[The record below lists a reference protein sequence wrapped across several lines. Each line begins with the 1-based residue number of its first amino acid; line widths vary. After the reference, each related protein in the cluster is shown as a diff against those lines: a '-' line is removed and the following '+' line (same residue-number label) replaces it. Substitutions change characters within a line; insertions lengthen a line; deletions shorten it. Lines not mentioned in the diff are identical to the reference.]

1 MDHLRCYE
9 CCNRHVCA
17 LGMAEKHTV
26 FSGGLKEKKR
36 RKGFAALIGTH
47 VTLEGGEV
55 NVGNEEDRLGLEISH
70 HLKDGHIVTFLE
82 HWCFHVCNFE
92 GRTAGS
98 NLIFMQ

>member
-9 CCNRHVCA
+9 CCNRHIRA
-17 LGMAEKHTV
+17 LGMAGNIQ
-26 FSGGLKEKKR
+26 FSVVAKK
-36 RKGFAALIGTH
+36 KKKSFAALIGTH
-47 VTLEGGEV
+47 MTLEGGEV

-82 HWCFHVCNFE
+82 HWYFHVCNFE
-92 GRTAGS
+92 GKTAGS

>member
-9 CCNRHVCA
+9 CCNRHVRA

-36 RKGFAALIGTH
+36 KSFAALIGTH
-47 VTLEGGEV
+47 MTLEGGEV
-55 NVGNEEDRLGLEISH
+55 NIGNEEDRLGLKISH

-82 HWCFHVCNFE
+82 HWYFHVCNFE